1 MTDPNLPEAS
11 RYGDVDCDGGI
22 SVNDIVALNMYLLDT
37 NANTPNVSQQ
47 GLANADVEK
56 DGRIDLSDSAKLV
69 NYLAE
74 MIPESELGKANN

>member
-1 MTDPNLPEAS
+1 
-11 RYGDVDCDGGI
+11 
-22 SVNDIVALNMYLLDT
+22 MYLLDT